1 MGDDKRAL
9 NTEASLRNGTSRP
22 RVGVGVLLVDQ
33 LISGVAHCQRSENF
47 LPKLGVEASL

>member
-33 LISGVAHCQRSENF
+33 RGRP
-47 LPKLGVEASL
+47 LPTLREFPPEAGC

>member
-33 LISGVAHCQRSENF
+33 RVAHCQRSENF